1 MKCVIWPWRDTGRR
15 PRAGCPPRSTP
26 PSGAGWIVQSRDEI
40 NLSAGRG
47 VAIREF
53 KLASG
58 YGFADYLFFV
68 DSKPVGV
75 LEAKPEG
82 FTLTKSVAGIKSVLR
97 RSQER
102 RALCRVNGI
111 S

>member
-1 MKCVIWPWRDTGRR
+1 MPAR
-15 PRAGCPPRSTP
+15 RSTP
-26 PSGAGWIVQSRDEI
+26 ASGAGWIVQSRDEI

-58 YGFADYLFFV
+58 YGFADYPPFV

-102 RALCRVNGI
+102 RALCCGW
-111 S
+111 SALGGTCPSLPASGP